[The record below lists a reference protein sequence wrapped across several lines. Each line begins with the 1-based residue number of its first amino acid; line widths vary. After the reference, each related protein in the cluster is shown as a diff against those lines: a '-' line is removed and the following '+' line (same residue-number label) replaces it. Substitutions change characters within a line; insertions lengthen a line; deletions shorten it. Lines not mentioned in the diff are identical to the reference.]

1 MEKRLLVT
9 VAEAA
14 VILGCSRTHI
24 YTRVMRGEIPSLT
37 IGRARRIPVSALEEW
52 IARQVEEEQ
61 SDQGQP

>member
-14 VILGCSRTHI
+14 VILGCSRGHI
-24 YTRVMRGEIPSLT
+24 YTRVMRGDIPSLT

-61 SDQGQP
+61 SVQGQP